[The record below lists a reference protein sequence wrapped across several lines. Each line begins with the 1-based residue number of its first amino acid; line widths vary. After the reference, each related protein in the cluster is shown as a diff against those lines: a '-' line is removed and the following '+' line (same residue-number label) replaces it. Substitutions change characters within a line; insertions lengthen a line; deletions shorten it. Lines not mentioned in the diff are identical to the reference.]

1 MKDELVE
8 RATQIRLRDKTLEE
22 SNVKIELLESRMRN
36 VTKQSERI
44 EELERLVSEG
54 AAREKDFS
62 EAIET
67 LNEEIQALEID
78 VAKWRKAAEDRRA
91 VGETD
96 RAGQERAVATAR
108 EVGALKKEIEALK
121 GAVGFFRREN
131 ERLRK
136 EDVDAPQAWLKKPL
150 KDPKVAQA
158 RELEGKMEKEAKDV
172 LEELRRMV
180 VEEKV
185 LELKADTQRLGWRP
199 VRETPRWIV
208 ARQRERY
215 EAVKAWKKDLVR
227 RVEDA
232 VESEKKKKSEEEEEE
247 EEEQP
252 KERKVAA
259 TLRVHSRPPRKH
271 NWASGEVVVQEP
283 ENWEALRGRLGVV
296 DV

>member
-1 MKDELVE
+1 LE
-8 RATQIRLRDKTLEE
+8 RSTQIRIRDKTLEE
-22 SNVKIELLESRMRN
+22 SSVKIELLESRMRN

-44 EELERLVSEG
+44 EELEKAVSDG

-67 LNEEIQALEID
+67 LNEEIQALEIE

-121 GAVGFFRREN
+121 GAVRFFRLEN
-131 ERLRK
+131 ERHRK
-136 EDVDAPQAWLKKPL
+136 EDVDAPNAWLKKPL
-150 KDPKVAQA
+150 RDPKVEQA
-158 RELEGKMEKEAKDV
+158 KEKEMKMEKEAKDV
-172 LEELRRMV
+172 LEELRRLV
-180 VEEKV
+180 TEEKV
-185 LELKADTQRLGWRP
+185 LELKTDAAQRLGWRP
-199 VRETPRWIV
+199 VRETPRWVV

-215 EAVKAWKKDLVR
+215 EAVKAWKRDLVR
-227 RVEDA
+227 RVEGV
-232 VESEKKKKSEEEEEE
+232 VEPEKKK
-247 EEEQP
+247 EEQP
-252 KERKVAA
+252 AERKVAA
-259 TLRVHSRPPRKH
+259 TLRVQTRPPRKL
-271 NWASGEVVVQEP
+271 NWAAGEVVVQEP